1 MCSETLISTGT
12 SWCNMNVS
20 EYMEEYQPM
29 RVMVIYADGHVLSR
43 SRWEFEDVGDVV
55 LTDGSS
61 NGEALALVRT
71 DKHYWQDVEFYG

>member
-1 MCSETLISTGT
+1 
-12 SWCNMNVS
+12 
-20 EYMEEYQPM
+20 M

-55 LTDGSS
+55 LIDGSL
-61 NGEALALVRT
+61 NGEAVALVRT